1 MPSWEFRIRP
11 GGNLHQPAWVI
22 PPSFAFPDP
31 ALLNS
36 DLAGRRIVAKETIM
50 TDDIRQIDYYYMS
63 VPDKPGEG
71 ARILTALH
79 EARVNSVFRPSRT
92 ARADRNST
100 LSRKTAPL
108 SSRLPGPRNSS

>member
-92 ARADRNST
+92 ARADFALQRYAIS
-100 LSRKTAPL
+100 
-108 SSRLPGPRNSS
+108 